1 MLIPVLIISSL
12 VHIYSISYMS
22 NDPRCRVKGI
32 GFSLAYSLE
41 VMMLYFEPLT
51 YVVIYFLFQQ
61 IFPILHILEY
71 LCILFWLRV
80 QIFVDLIIS
89 GLGSSLSP
97 RTKREPHK
105 SCFAPKGKENSI
117 LRSNMKIPM
126 LLNRR
131 QHHYSRLSTFSEED
145 FLPWLCGF
153 TDAEGCFYI
162 ISNTTEGR
170 LSWYWAFEIGLHI
183 DDKQVLEYIQSYLQ
197 IGNVYLSGK
206 KATFRVRRKED
217 IKKIIDVFSKTPL
230 QSMKQLNF
238 QDWKLAFETYY
249 STDSKDQALFEKIMS
264 IKLRM
269 NSKRDNY
276 DWPGRKPQITSAW
289 LLGFVEGD
297 GSFLVL
303 RSKPKKL
310 YFRFVIT
317 QSHLDLAL
325 LEAIKRFLNDLTVT
339 NILSSLSAGGQD
351 FAYLNEYI
359 DKRERSNNRKVYHL
373 IVNHSLFISE
383 ILIPLFDGF
392 TFRSNK
398 RLDYDKWKT
407 IFKLKEK
414 GHHLHSE
421 GLEVIEWLISMMN
434 SRRLSTNSKSLR
446 AEKYINMS
454 AQETKRLE
462 KKLDDLL

>member
-1 MLIPVLIISSL
+1 
-12 VHIYSISYMS
+12 
-22 NDPRCRVKGI
+22 
-32 GFSLAYSLE
+32 
-41 VMMLYFEPLT
+41 
-51 YVVIYFLFQQ
+51 
-61 IFPILHILEY
+61 
-71 LCILFWLRV
+71 
-80 QIFVDLIIS
+80 
-89 GLGSSLSP
+89 
-97 RTKREPHK
+97 
-105 SCFAPKGKENSI
+105 
-117 LRSNMKIPM
+117 M

-131 QHHYSRLSTFSEED
+131 QYHYSRLHTFSEED
-145 FLPWLCGF
+145 FFTWLCGF

-162 ISNTTEGR
+162 TSNRTGGR
-170 LSWYWAFEIGLHI
+170 LSWYWTFEIGLHV

-197 IGNVYLSGK
+197 MGNVYLSGK

-230 QSMKQLNF
+230 QSIKQLNF

-249 STDSKDQALFEKIMS
+249 STDSKDLVLYEEIMS

-303 RSKPKKL
+303 RSNPKVL

-339 NILSSLSAGGQD
+339 NVLSSLSAGGQD
-351 FAYLNEYI
+351 FAYLNEYV
-359 DKRERSNNRKVYHL
+359 DKREGSNNRKVYHL
-373 IVNHSLFISE
+373 IVNHYLFISE
-383 ILIPLFDGF
+383 ILIPLFDGL

-398 RLDYDKWKT
+398 RLDFEKWKT

-434 SRRLSTNSKSLR
+434 SRRLSTNSKSLG
-446 AEKYINMS
+446 AEKYMNMS
-454 AQETKRLE
+454 AEEIKRLE
-462 KKLDDLL
+462 KKLDELL